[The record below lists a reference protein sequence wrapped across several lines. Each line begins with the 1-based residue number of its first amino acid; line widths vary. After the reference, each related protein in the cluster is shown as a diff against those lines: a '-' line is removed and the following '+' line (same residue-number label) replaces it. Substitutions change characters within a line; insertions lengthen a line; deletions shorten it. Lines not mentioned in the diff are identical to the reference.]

1 MDIDINKLLDRKQ
14 IVLESNKIKSF
25 IHNKTVLVTGG
36 GGSIGS
42 ELCRQIARY
51 QPEKIVIFDIS
62 WQFNSCLFVILE
74 IVFRFF
80 SVFVCLLPV
89 CNTLSAS
96 VLLFA

>member
-1 MDIDINKLLDRKQ
+1 M
-14 IVLESNKIKSF
+14 S
-25 IHNKTVLVTGG
+25 
-36 GGSIGS
+36 
-42 ELCRQIARY
+42 
-51 QPEKIVIFDIS
+51 KIVIFDIS